1 MTASPSLLAAR
12 VHRALALLA
21 LVAPTTA
28 SVLIGRPA
36 APISPRAFVV
46 SRSLS
51 AEALAASSNPCCVLV
66 ANVSWDVGVPEL
78 REAMERRFG
87 KVADVWLAPA
97 GSGRHKGLGRV
108 TFETLASATAATIA
122 ATWEWHGRTLRI
134 RPNTVKL
141 VAVAAQG
148 DGTPRKRSSALRRL
162 RTSRSAVQVRRAL
175 RELRGLRDLPEYHM
189 GILAHIRTGD
199 HQAALALFDLLRRR
213 FVPDLPC
220 RQAAMGATLKAIGAC
235 LSASPPQWA
244 RALTLYEA
252 AVQARLE
259 PNLVLSTLS
268 MQAAVGAAQQ
278 EKSPVGF
285 QRFHGGDPGY
295 DEPVFE

>member
-1 MTASPSLLAAR
+1 MAAAPSLLAAR

-97 GSGRHKGLGRV
+97 GSGRHKTQLLVVASVGVLKHPARV
-108 TFETLASATAATIA
+108 SCNKVI
-122 ATWEWHGRTLRI
+122 H
-134 RPNTVKL
+134 
-141 VAVAAQG
+141 QG
-148 DGTPRKRSSALRRL
+148 NLDSIQLNFGALW
-162 RTSRSAVQVRRAL
+162 S
-175 RELRGLRDLPEYHM
+175 E
-189 GILAHIRTGD
+189 
-199 HQAALALFDLLRRR
+199 
-213 FVPDLPC
+213 
-220 RQAAMGATLKAIGAC
+220 
-235 LSASPPQWA
+235 
-244 RALTLYEA
+244 
-252 AVQARLE
+252 
-259 PNLVLSTLS
+259 N
-268 MQAAVGAAQQ
+268 
-278 EKSPVGF
+278 
-285 QRFHGGDPGY
+285 
-295 DEPVFE
+295 

>member
-1 MTASPSLLAAR
+1 MAAAPRLLAAR

-108 TFETLASATAATIA
+108 TFETLASATAAT
-122 ATWEWHGRTLRI
+122 
-134 RPNTVKL
+134 
-141 VAVAAQG
+141 VAA
-148 DGTPRKRSSALRRL
+148 
-162 RTSRSAVQVRRAL
+162 
-175 RELRGLRDLPEYHM
+175 
-189 GILAHIRTGD
+189 
-199 HQAALALFDLLRRR
+199 AAPQRQHAQRRR
-213 FVPDLPC
+213 C
-220 RQAAMGATLKAIGAC
+220 GTKK
-235 LSASPPQWA
+235 
-244 RALTLYEA
+244 
-252 AVQARLE
+252 
-259 PNLVLSTLS
+259 N
-268 MQAAVGAAQQ
+268 QQ
-278 EKSPVGF
+278 F
-285 QRFHGGDPGY
+285 Y
-295 DEPVFE
+295 